1 MMTKCTFFPL
11 LSMVFV
17 SCSDS
22 ICSCAMSVFVG
33 ENTLRLLEAR
43 KGEKEAQAFVK
54 LRRQREK
61 KSQEA

>member
-1 MMTKCTFFPL
+1 MYHVAIQYALVP
-11 LSMVFV
+11 
-17 SCSDS
+17 
-22 ICSCAMSVFVG
+22 SVFAG

-43 KGEKEAQAFVK
+43 KGDKEAQAFVK

>member
-1 MMTKCTFFPL
+1 M
-11 LSMVFV
+11 
-17 SCSDS
+17 S
-22 ICSCAMSVFVG
+22 IIQCLCAISVFVG